1 MLTHDDKSN
10 AEVDGIARAIER
22 YLAKHPNAAD
32 SLEGIRRWW
41 LLRQRYE
48 ESAQQVQE
56 ALEQL
61 LREGVVSK
69 RVLSD
74 GQVLYAGQPP
84 NMDENRIEP

>member
-1 MLTHDDKSN
+1 MLKHDDQSN
-10 AEVDGIARAIER
+10 AGVAGIAHAIER

-32 SLEGIRRWW
+32 SVEGIRRWW
-41 LLRQRYE
+41 LMRQRYE

-61 LREGVVSK
+61 LRAGIINK

-74 GQVLYAGQPP
+74 GQVLYTGQPHTADK
-84 NMDENRIEP
+84 NIEP

>member
-1 MLTHDDKSN
+1 MLTHNDKSN
-10 AEVDGIARAIER
+10 ADVAGIARAIER

-32 SLEGIRRWW
+32 SLEGIHRWW

-74 GQVLYAGQPP
+74 GQVLYAGQSP
-84 NMDENRIEP
+84 NVNENRIEP